1 MIMQLARILGIS
13 TLTTSLATQ
22 YTVPVGATT
31 RITRISI
38 SAGSTANG
46 VTIQIKDSSLD
57 ITKNLWN
64 GRSLA
69 ANTTAEI
76 FDLILEAGD
85 QILAK
90 TTTATDFDIII
101 MGIEDV

>member
-1 MIMQLARILGIS
+1 MPQVARILGIA
-13 TLTTSLATQ
+13 TLTTSLSTQ
-22 YTVPVGATT
+22 YTVPIGTTT

-38 SAGSTANG
+38 AAGSTANG
-46 VTIQIKDSSLD
+46 VTIQIKDNSLN

-64 GRSLA
+64 SRSLA

-85 QILAK
+85 EILAR
-90 TTTATDFDIII
+90 TTTATNFDIII
-101 MGIEDV
+101 MGIEDI

>member
-1 MIMQLARILGIS
+1 MQLARILGIS
-13 TLTTSLATQ
+13 TLTTSLSTQ
-22 YTVPVGATT
+22 YTVPIGATT

-38 SAGSTANG
+38 AAGSTANG
-46 VTIQIKDSSLD
+46 VTIQVKDSSLN

-64 GRSLA
+64 NRSLA

-76 FDLILEAGD
+76 FDLILETGD

-90 TTTATDFDIII
+90 TTTAIDFDIII
-101 MGIEDV
+101 MGIEDI

>member
-1 MIMQLARILGIS
+1 MIMQLARILAIS
-13 TLTTSLATQ
+13 SLGTSLTTQ

-46 VTIQIKDSSLD
+46 VTIQIRDSSAN

-64 GRSLA
+64 GRSLL

-90 TTTATDFDIII
+90 TFSATDFDIII
-101 MGIEDV
+101 MGIEDI

>member
-1 MIMQLARILGIS
+1 MPQLARILGLA
-13 TLTTSLATQ
+13 TLTTSLSTQ
-22 YTVPVGATT
+22 YTVPSGATT

-38 SAGSTANG
+38 SAGSTADG
-46 VTIQIKDSSLD
+46 VTLQIKDSSLN

-64 GRSLA
+64 GRSLT

-85 QILAK
+85 QLLAK
-90 TTTATDFDIII
+90 TTTATNFDIII
-101 MGIEDV
+101 MGIEDI